1 MRAVAAVE
9 KYLGAPYLPVIKY
22 REPGPA
28 PVPAVLRRYGGGS
41 PRVHG
46 FASPKARRSGK
57 SSQEKVISGPS
68 ARRRMM
74 PDGSAANVAVAERR
88 AGGLISAAGAACR
101 GGRN

>member
-22 REPGPA
+22 REPGRRPCRLFCA
-28 PVPAVLRRYGGGS
+28 GTGAARRGFTNSLRR
-41 PRVHG
+41 
-46 FASPKARRSGK
+46 KARRSGK

-74 PDGSAANVAVAERR
+74 PAASAANVAVAERR
-88 AGGLISAAGAACR
+88 AGGLISTAGAACR